1 MDIKTAVKV
10 IKALPANISVLFR
23 GPHGIGKSEV
33 VRQLADE
40 LGLKLLDRRMSQCSE
55 GDTVGLPKQTMITGP
70 DGKTY
75 DITSFCP
82 PEFIAIAKHTPSI
95 LFLDEINRATQE
107 VMQACFQY
115 ALDRCD
121 FQGDK
126 FHPGTRVFAAVNT
139 GGNYQVN
146 EMDPALLDRF
156 FVIDLAPSDQDFFD
170 HAESRP
176 ESQGGPMDPDL
187 LRFLKERPSRLDAAK
202 ANPGSVQ
209 PSRRSW
215 VRLDSVYKANK
226 IYALDMDKDASAKG
240 FAYSLAVGLVGLE
253 PSSDLV
259 DFLSKRETRFNA
271 THVLDSYQ
279 TTAVKIKKLGQ
290 DKLNTLIDLIV
301 EDAKANVWT
310 PAQSENL
317 GHFIGDIPAEL
328 RVSFITNFTKA
339 LRDQP
344 NFTPNFKVIN
354 PTVMPHIVRAFN
366 PNAVIGGQ
374 AAPAATPDPT
384 AQAEAKPAKK
394 SKK

>member
-10 IKALPANISVLFR
+10 IKALPPHISVLFR

-33 VRQLADE
+33 VRQIADD
-40 LGLKLLDRRMSQCSE
+40 LGLRLLDRRMSQCSE
-55 GDTVGLPKQTMITGP
+55 GDTVGLPKQTLVKGP
-70 DGKTY
+70 DGKMY
-75 DITSFCP
+75 DITAFCP
-82 PEFIAIAKHTPSI
+82 PEFIAIAKHTASI

-126 FHPGTRVFAAVNT
+126 FSPETRVFAAVNT

-156 FVIDLAPSDQDFFD
+156 FVIDLAPTDQDFFE
-170 HAESRP
+170 HAETRP
-176 ESQGGPMDPDL
+176 AHLGGPLDSDL
-187 LRFLKERPSRLDAAK
+187 IRFLKERPSRLDPAK

-215 VRLDSVYKANK
+215 VRLDSVYRANK
-226 IYALDMDKDASAKG
+226 VYEMDMDKDAAAKG
-240 FAYSLAVGLVGLE
+240 FAYNLAVGLVGLE

-259 DFLSKRETRFNA
+259 DFLAKRDTRFNA
-271 THVLDSYQ
+271 EHVVDGYS
-279 TTAVKIKKLGQ
+279 TTRPKIKKLGQ
-290 DKLNTLIDLIV
+290 DKLNTLIDLLV
-301 EDAKANVWT
+301 EHAKTNVWT
-310 PAQSENL
+310 MEQSTNL
-317 GHFIGDIPAEL
+317 GLFISDVPAEL
-328 RVSFITNFTKA
+328 RVSFITNFTKG
-339 LRDQP
+339 LRNHP

-354 PTVMPHIVRAFN
+354 TTVMKHIVYAFN

-374 AAPAATPDPT
+374 PPPNATK
-384 AQAEAKPAKK
+384 AAKK
-394 SKK
+394 

>member
-10 IKALPANISVLFR
+10 IKALPPHISVLFR

-33 VRQLADE
+33 VRQIADA
-40 LGLKLLDRRMSQCSE
+40 LGLRLLDRRMSQCSE
-55 GDTVGLPKQTMITGP
+55 GDTVGLPKQTVVKGP
-70 DGKTY
+70 DGKMY

-82 PEFIAIAKHTPSI
+82 PEFIAIAKHTPAI

-126 FHPGTRVFAAVNT
+126 FHPETRVFAAVNT

-156 FVIDLAPSDQDFFD
+156 FVIDLAPTDQDFFE
-170 HAESRP
+170 HAENIID
-176 ESQGGPMDPDL
+176 GDL
-187 LRFLKERPSRLDAAK
+187 LRFLKERPSRLDPAK

-226 IYALDMDKDASAKG
+226 VYEMDMDRDASAKG

-259 DFLSKRETRFNA
+259 DFLAKRDTRFNA
-271 THVLDSYQ
+271 EHVVDGYA
-279 TTAVKIKKLGQ
+279 TTRPKIKKLGQ
-290 DKLNTLIDLIV
+290 DKLNTLIDLLV
-301 EDAKANVWT
+301 EHAKQNVWT
-310 PAQSENL
+310 MEQSTNL
-317 GHFIGDIPAEL
+317 GLFVSDIPAEL
-328 RVSFITNFTKA
+328 RVSFITNFTKG
-339 LRDQP
+339 LRNHP

-354 PTVMPHIVRAFN
+354 TTVMKHIVYAFN

-374 AAPAATPDPT
+374 PPPSASS
-384 AQAEAKPAKK
+384 KK
-394 SKK
+394 SK

>member
-10 IKALPANISVLFR
+10 IKALPPHISVLFR

-33 VRQLADE
+33 VKQIATALDLR
-40 LGLKLLDRRMSQCSE
+40 LLDRRMSQCSE
-55 GDTVGLPKQTMITGP
+55 GDTVGLPKQTLVKGP

-75 DITSFCP
+75 DITAFCP

-95 LFLDEINRATQE
+95 LFLDELNRATQE

-126 FHPGTRVFAAVNT
+126 FNEQTRVFAAVNT

-156 FVIDLAPSDQDFFD
+156 FVIDLAPTDLDFFD
-170 HAESRP
+170 HSEGKIDS
-176 ESQGGPMDPDL
+176 DL
-187 LRFLKERPSRLDAAK
+187 IRFLKERPSRLDPAK

-215 VRLDSVYKANK
+215 FRLDSVYKANK
-226 IYALDMDKDASAKG
+226 IYEMDMDKDAVGKG

-253 PSSDLV
+253 ASSDLV
-259 DFLSKRETRFNA
+259 DFLGKRDTRFNA
-271 THVLDSYQ
+271 EHVVDQYE
-279 TTAVKIKKLGQ
+279 TTRPKIKKLGQ
-290 DKLNTLIDLIV
+290 DKLNTLIDLLV
-301 EDAKANVWT
+301 EHAKQNVWT
-310 PAQSENL
+310 MEQSTNL
-317 GHFIGDIPAEL
+317 GHFVSDIPAEL
-328 RVSFITNFTKA
+328 RVSFITNFTKG
-339 LRDQP
+339 LRNHP

-354 PTVMPHIVRAFN
+354 TTVMKHIVYAFN

-374 AAPAATPDPT
+374 PPPNAT
-384 AQAEAKPAKK
+384 KGKK
-394 SKK
+394 